1 MSRSGPH
8 RMAGGEHV
16 RSVLVDSSALVRIV
30 YANRDHHRAA
40 RAWLAKLGDQ
50 RITYADAVSFAVMS
64 ATAVPDGAHVRPRLP
79 GGRLHALAAAGV
91 AAERSRRANR
101 ATPAAVWTLW

>member
-1 MSRSGPH
+1 
-8 RMAGGEHV
+8 MAGGEHV

-64 ATAVPDGAHVRPRLP
+64 ALRCRTVLTFDRDFLVAGFTPWQPR
-79 GGRLHALAAAGV
+79 G
-91 AAERSRRANR
+91 
-101 ATPAAVWTLW
+101 